1 LIVGP
6 TPPPTRHEELSDF
19 LRSRR
24 ARVQPTDVGLEANGR
39 RRTPGLRREEVAQLA
54 GVGISWYTWLE
65 QGRDIHPS
73 PQVLDA
79 IARVLRLDAAE
90 RAHLFHLAR
99 VELPLPA
106 ADYPREAPVELREFV
121 DALPHPAYVSGP
133 RGDILAFNRAAAEVL
148 HDFGGHRNMLRWVFL
163 DPEMRESPTWEGT
176 ARSVLA
182 RFRAEHARR
191 VGDPDFAAL
200 ADELAAA
207 SPEFHA
213 WWEQHDVETDQAGT
227 KTIRGVRYHHLQTTP
242 TNAPDLR
249 LTIYVPAAE

>member
-1 LIVGP
+1 VGA
-6 TPPPTRHEELSDF
+6 TPPPSRHAELSDF

-24 ARVQPTDVGLEANGR
+24 ARVQPENPNGR

-99 VELPLPA
+99 VEVPLPGGDYVRA
-106 ADYPREAPVELREFV
+106 APADLREFV
-121 DALPHPAYVSGP
+121 AALGHPAYVTDP
-133 RGDILAFNRAAAEVL
+133 RGDIVAFNPAAAEL
-148 HDFGGHRNMLRWVFL
+148 TQDFGGHRNVLRWVFL
-163 DPEMRESPTWEGT
+163 VPSMRDSPTWEAT

-200 ADELAAA
+200 IAELSAA
-207 SPEFHA
+207 SAEFRD
-213 WWEQHDVETDQAGT
+213 WWMRHEVLTEQSGD
-227 KTIRGVRYHHLQTTP
+227 KTIRGVRYHHLQSTP

-249 LTIYVPAAE
+249 LTIYVRAVE